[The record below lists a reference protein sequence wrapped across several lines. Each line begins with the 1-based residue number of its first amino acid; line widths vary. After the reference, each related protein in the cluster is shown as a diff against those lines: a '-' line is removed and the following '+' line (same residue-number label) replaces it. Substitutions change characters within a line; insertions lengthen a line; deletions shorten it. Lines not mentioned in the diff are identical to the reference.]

1 MQFSVQEIVLNEDV
15 DYRPTVWGGYIDE
28 NGWTICRTAFSLNTS
43 ILASM
48 EGAYTPHEADAKIC
62 DECAQAER
70 ENGIDM
76 QRLCSMIDGKD
87 HYGPSIGY
95 AE

>member
-1 MQFSVQEIVLNEDV
+1 MRFSAQEIAENEDI
-15 DYRPTVWGGYIDE
+15 DARPALWGGYIDE
-28 NGWTICRTAFSLNTS
+28 NGWTLCRTAFSLNAAT
-43 ILASM
+43 LVSM
-48 EGAYTPHEADAKIC
+48 EGSYATHEADGKIC

-76 QRLCSMIDGKD
+76 QRLCSMVDGKD
-87 HYGPSIGY
+87 HHNASIGY